1 MDRKYSQKN
10 CSSCLLRNMTPQVE
24 PKRTARE
31 REMDTTGVFLLYL
44 MLCLV
49 TSHPSWELFTEHF
62 LPLYMEWK
70 YYSMIVSSE
79 KCMER

>member
-1 MDRKYSQKN
+1 MDRKYSQKT
-10 CSSCLLRNMTPQVE
+10 CLSCLLRNMTPQVE

-31 REMDTTGVFLLYL
+31 REMDTRGVFLLYL

-70 YYSMIVSSE
+70 YYSMTVSSE
-79 KCMER
+79 KCTGR